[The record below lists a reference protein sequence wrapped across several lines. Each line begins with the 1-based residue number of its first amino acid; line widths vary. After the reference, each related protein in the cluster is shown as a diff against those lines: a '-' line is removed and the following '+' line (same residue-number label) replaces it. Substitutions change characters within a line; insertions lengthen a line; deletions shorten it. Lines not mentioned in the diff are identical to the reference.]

1 MALCIFADPV
11 TCLQIVIM
19 VTPVAGFFKV
29 RAQNWEEW
37 LFAIALGVGSLAL
50 AFFVKIFSR

>member
-1 MALCIFADPV
+1 
-11 TCLQIVIM
+11 M

-37 LFAIALGVGSLAL
+37 LFAIALGFGSLVVAL
-50 AFFVKIFSR
+50 FVKIFSR